1 VRRTITINI
10 KPKEPMTCVMGPMD
24 GRTVNIMGNADFFRV
39 PQHHAETEGFVY
51 HRYKRIGNVLYYL
64 GVEAAS

>member
-1 VRRTITINI
+1 MRRTITINI

-24 GRTVNIMGNADFFRV
+24 GKTVNIMGNADFFRV
-39 PQHHAETEGFVY
+39 GEGNTVKDLVY